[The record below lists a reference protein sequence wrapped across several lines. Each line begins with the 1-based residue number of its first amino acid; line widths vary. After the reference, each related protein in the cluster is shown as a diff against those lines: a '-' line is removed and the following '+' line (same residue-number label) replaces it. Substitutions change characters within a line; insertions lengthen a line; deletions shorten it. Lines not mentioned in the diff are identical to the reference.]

1 MLKVQNLCAGY
12 GPVQVLWDIN
22 LAIPARKVVCV
33 VGRNGV
39 GKSTLLNTIA
49 GLADRRSGALCLSG
63 ESITQLSTAQRA
75 RSGIGYVP
83 QQREICPDLTVEE
96 NLLVPIYALGL
107 EPAKLSAVYGR
118 FARLKERRYQVA
130 GSLSGGE
137 RKLLAFARIMLC
149 SPKIFLID
157 EPTEGLMPSAVVEI
171 SGLIARCREEG
182 AAVLLVEQN
191 LQVIEAVADRIHLM
205 NSGRIELT
213 LDKFDEAQIVKY
225 LGV

>member
-22 LAIPARKVVCV
+22 LAVPAGEVVCV

-49 GLADRRSGALCLSG
+49 GLADRRSGTLSLSG

-75 RSGIGYVP
+75 RGGVGYVP

-118 FARLKERRYQVA
+118 FVRLKERRHQAA

-149 SPKIFLID
+149 SPKILLID

-191 LQVIEAVADRIHLM
+191 LQVIESVADRILLM

-213 LDKFDEAQIVKY
+213 LDKFDKTQIVKY

>member
-1 MLKVQNLCAGY
+1 MLKVQNLNAGY

-22 LAIPARKVVCV
+22 LAVSAAEVVCV

-39 GKSTLLNTIA
+39 GKSTLLNAIA
-49 GLADRRSGALCLSG
+49 GLADRRSGALSLSG
-63 ESITQLSTAQRA
+63 ESITQLGTAQRA

-96 NLLVPIYALGL
+96 NLLVPLYALGL
-107 EPAKLSAVYGR
+107 EPAKLAAVYDR
-118 FARLKERRYQVA
+118 FVRLKERRYQVA

-157 EPTEGLMPSAVVEI
+157 EPTEGLMPSAVMEI
-171 SGLIARCREEG
+171 SGLIAKCRDEG

-191 LQVIEAVADRIHLM
+191 LQVIESVADRIHLM
-205 NSGRIELT
+205 NSGRIDFT
-213 LDKFDEAQIVKY
+213 LDNFDETQIVKY

>member
-22 LAIPARKVVCV
+22 LAVPTGEVVCV

-49 GLADRRSGALCLSG
+49 GLADRRSGTLSLSG

-75 RSGIGYVP
+75 RGGVGYVP

-118 FARLKERRYQVA
+118 FVRLKERRYQVA

-149 SPKIFLID
+149 SPKILLID

-191 LQVIEAVADRIHLM
+191 LQVIESVADRILLM

-213 LDKFDEAQIVKY
+213 LDKFDKTQIVKY